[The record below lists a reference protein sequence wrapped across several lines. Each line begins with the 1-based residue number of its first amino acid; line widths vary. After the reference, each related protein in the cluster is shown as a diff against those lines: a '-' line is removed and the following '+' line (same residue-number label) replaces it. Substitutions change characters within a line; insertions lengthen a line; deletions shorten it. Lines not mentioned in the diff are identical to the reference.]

1 MGNGQSRSSSSKLS
15 KGGGRKKGSQ
25 GKEPTTTAPPETA
38 PDPTPL
44 VVEEQSKPV
53 GTSAEE
59 GRGGDTSSDV
69 VERVVGKTSDLPDG
83 Q

>member
-25 GKEPTTTAPPETA
+25 GKEPTPTAPPETA
-38 PDPTPL
+38 PVPTPP
-44 VVEEQSKPV
+44 VVEEQPKPV

-59 GRGGDTSSDV
+59 EGGDTSSDV